1 MDMASTLSA
10 VTAVSDTVQHQAD
23 CQVWW
28 RTVAQFTID
37 HSLVYDYI
45 PYPLQT
51 STERLI
57 AECDEMLE
65 KLMEMK
71 KKLREMM

>member
-1 MDMASTLSA
+1 MIDFTPGIA
-10 VTAVSDTVQHQAD
+10 VGYGS
-23 CQVWW
+23 
-28 RTVAQFTID
+28 
-37 HSLVYDYI
+37 SVYHNI